1 MTDYFALLD
10 QPRRPWLQPER
21 LKQAFHAK
29 ALHAHPD
36 AHAQH
41 GDAESSDGLF
51 AQLNEAHRVL
61 QDPKLRLHHLLTL
74 TGHPPDRAASAAPS
88 NIDEL
93 FPLVA
98 AATHQASAV
107 VQKSA
112 VATNALSRSLLK
124 AELQKATQQVN
135 GAHDRVSELQER
147 ALSELQQLDRVWSD
161 ADEGQVAQLSQLHL
175 QLSYLT
181 RWVAELHEKRV
192 QLAIA

>member
-10 QPRRPWLQPER
+10 QPRRPWLDTEE

-36 AHAQH
+36 ARAQH
-41 GDAESSDGLF
+41 GNAGSSNEVF
-51 AQLNEAHRVL
+51 AQLNEAHQVL
-61 QDPKLRLHHLLTL
+61 QDPKRRIHHLLSL
-74 TGHPPDRAASAAPS
+74 IGHPPDRAAGTTPPT
-88 NIDEL
+88 IEEL

-98 AATHQASAV
+98 AATQQASVV

-135 GAHDRVSELQER
+135 VVYDRVLELQER
-147 ALSELQQLDRVWSD
+147 AIGELQQLDGVWNGGD
-161 ADEGQVAQLSQLHL
+161 RAHIAQLSALHL
-175 QLSYLT
+175 QFSYVNRWLS
-181 RWVAELHEKRV
+181 ELEAKC
-192 QLAIA
+192 LDLSTC